1 MENID
6 VYIDAKSFHT
16 ETWAPERG
24 NILRDLISIRDDIQK
39 QSLRYSLG
47 CISYVTIGLLSGS
60 LALAGIMADS
70 CAMEP
75 LALVLTMVGLV
86 TGILSG
92 GAGLILGGMKIVAIK
107 RKCALAMAC
116 LEKHE
121 ETCKK
126 MKAKLKAVKKNIDA
140 FKADIRAHNN
150 LDTSQLKEEIK
161 CSAGSVPL
169 AFKIDDLVTTS
180 KAAEAYRITGNKDKI
195 VELFKIGDALD
206 DLLPTALKDVSEESA
221 TISTEV
227 LSTVA
232 AISILIDI
240 GSLIWNVL
248 EFTRLRKGMLCN
260 EAESLNKVIV
270 SLQRE
275 YDVLERCFI

>member
-1 MENID
+1 M
-6 VYIDAKSFHT
+6 YMDAKSFYV

-24 NILRDLISIRDDIQK
+24 NILRDLISIRDDIQA
-39 QSLRYSLG
+39 QRLRYSIG

-92 GAGLILGGMKIVAIK
+92 GSGLILGVIKIVVIK
-107 RKCALAMAC
+107 RKCALAMTC

-126 MKAKLKAVKKNIDA
+126 MKAKLNVVKKEIDT
-140 FKADIRAHNN
+140 FKAEIRAHNDF
-150 LDTSQLKEEIK
+150 DTSQLKEEIK
-161 CSAGSVPL
+161 RAGSSVSL
-169 AFKIDDLVTTS
+169 VFKIDDLVSTS
-180 KAAEAYRITGNKDKI
+180 KAAEAYRITGKTDKI
-195 VELFKIGDALD
+195 VELFNIGDALD
-206 DLLPTALKDVSEESA
+206 DLLPSALKDVSEESA
-221 TISTEV
+221 SISTEV

-232 AISILIDI
+232 AIGILIDI

-248 EFTRLRKGMLCN
+248 EFTRLRKGMLCD

>member
-39 QSLRYSLG
+39 QRLRYSLG

-70 CAMEP
+70 YAMEP

-92 GAGLILGGMKIVAIK
+92 GAGLILGGMKIVVIK

-121 ETCKK
+121 ENCKK
-126 MKAKLKAVKKNIDA
+126 MKAKLNAVKKEIDA

-195 VELFKIGDALD
+195 VELFKIGDAL
-206 DLLPTALKDVSEESA
+206 PIALKDVSEESA

-232 AISILIDI
+232 AIGILIDI
-240 GSLIWNVL
+240 GALIWNVL

>member
-1 MENID
+1 M
-6 VYIDAKSFHT
+6 
-16 ETWAPERG
+16 
-24 NILRDLISIRDDIQK
+24 
-39 QSLRYSLG
+39 
-47 CISYVTIGLLSGS
+47 
-60 LALAGIMADS
+60 
-70 CAMEP
+70 
-75 LALVLTMVGLV
+75 
-86 TGILSG
+86 
-92 GAGLILGGMKIVAIK
+92 
-107 RKCALAMAC
+107 
-116 LEKHE
+116 
-121 ETCKK
+121 
-126 MKAKLKAVKKNIDA
+126 
-140 FKADIRAHNN
+140 
-150 LDTSQLKEEIK
+150 
-161 CSAGSVPL
+161 
-169 AFKIDDLVTTS
+169 TTS

-232 AISILIDI
+232 AIGILIDI

-248 EFTRLRKGMLCN
+248 EFTRLRNGMLCN